1 VLRGLVYGVP
11 MSSLA
16 TEIDRREPNEDALIA
31 RIEDVLRRK
40 MERDYPPPGTKRD
53 AHPKHTGLLQAVF
66 TVAADVPAALRVG
79 LFAEPRSYQAWI
91 RTSNASAKPQSD
103 AGKDVRGLA
112 IKLLDVPGEK
122 IAQSDEPHTQDFVV
136 LSTPTMPLGTVRLFH
151 DAIYLGTEWSPLV
164 FLAKMF
170 LTGQAAI
177 LKELAAIKIL
187 PSSPLEIRYW
197 STVPYQLG
205 PDQAVK
211 YSLWP
216 TSSATTPLPA
226 TPGSTYLTDAI
237 EARVAR
243 ETLTFDFA
251 VQLRQ
256 GDMPINDAR
265 PRWDEAVAPFVKVAT
280 LTVPPQAIRTEERS
294 QLAETL
300 SFSPAHARIEHRP
313 IGGLNRARMRIYR
326 SLSDFRHDRSAIPRL
341 GGR

>member
-1 VLRGLVYGVP
+1 

-16 TEIDRREPNEDALIA
+16 TEIDRRESNEEVLIA
-31 RIEDVLRRK
+31 RIADVLRRK
-40 MERDYPPPGTKRD
+40 MERDYLPAVTKRD

-66 TVAADVPAALRVG
+66 TVAADVPPALRVG

-91 RTSNASAKPQSD
+91 RTSNANAKPQSD
-103 AGKDVRGLA
+103 AVRDVRGLA

-122 IAQSDEPHTQDFVV
+122 IAESDEPHTQDFIV
-136 LSTPTMPLGTVRLFH
+136 LSSATMPLGTVRLFH
-151 DAIYLGTEWSPLV
+151 DAIYYTNDWPPLV

-170 LTGQAAI
+170 LTGRAAI

-187 PSSPLEIRYW
+187 PTSPLEIRYW

-211 YSLWP
+211 YSLLP
-216 TSSATTPLPA
+216 TSAATTPLPA
-226 TPGSTYLTDAI
+226 TPGSTYLTDAM
-237 EARVAR
+237 EARLAG

-256 GDMPINDAR
+256 GDMPIHDAR
-265 PRWDEAVAPFVKVAT
+265 PRWDEAVSPFIKVAT
-280 LTVPPQAIRTEERS
+280 VTVPPQVIRTEERS
-294 QLAETL
+294 RLAETL

-313 IGGLNRARMRIYR
+313 IGGLNRARMHIYR
-326 SLSDFRHDRSAIPRL
+326 TLADFRHTRSAIAPL